1 MARGGIS
8 RAGTGLAAGALL
20 TAPLLGVLALGW
32 LAGLPF
38 VPYSVFEWLIRV
50 LPGPVVTFGLDLTLA
65 VLNGL
70 GLDVKQTAKT
80 SEQVLAVATLFVAG
94 LVVGLLFF
102 LLVRTAKA
110 RRVQL
115 YGLGVGGAV
124 GAFSL
129 AVSLT
134 QGHPA
139 GAAGKAGFS
148 VWVLILFLLWGWG
161 MARLFLLAFP
171 APATETAPASEALL
185 AGAAPPAGEAV
196 ATGETLTAAEAAAAA
211 PARVSGPRDPEPS
224 SGSFPSLQAE
234 ARAIS
239 RRRFIIQMGG
249 VAATVIVVGAGVG
262 EVLRAE
268 TRLSTSGEAGTP
280 ITYPNADSPVQPA
293 PGTRQEY
300 TPVADHYQVDIDLA
314 APDISE
320 AEWRLVVDGLVA
332 KPLTLTL
339 GRLKSAYDQVDQF
352 VTLACISNPLGGPF
366 IGTTLWSGAS
376 LRDVLAEAG
385 PRSDAR
391 FIHIESADEF
401 GEEIDLELAR
411 SDSRIMLTY
420 AWDGQPLTRKHGFP
434 LRVLVPDRYGMKQPK
449 WITRLTLAAE
459 SKPGYW
465 VERGWD
471 ETAEVK
477 TVSVIDTVAVKSL
490 VTRDG
495 QTYVP
500 IGGIAHAGAKGIS
513 KVEVQVDDGPWQAA
527 QLREPLS
534 GLTWVIWRFDWPF
547 DPGTH
552 QLSVR
557 AYDGQGRLQVTEEAP
572 ASPSAAT
579 GVYTEQR
586 TIPAV
591 PPPQTPLQT
600 PSQS

>member
-20 TAPLLGVLALGW
+20 TVPLLGVLSLGW

-50 LPGPVVTFGLDLTLA
+50 LPGPVVTFGLDITLA
-65 VLNGL
+65 ALNGL
-70 GLDVKQTAKT
+70 GLNPKQTAKT
-80 SEQVLAVATLFVAG
+80 SEQVLAVATLFVVG
-94 LVVGLLFF
+94 VVVGLLFF
-102 LLVRTAKA
+102 LLVRTSRA

-115 YGLGVGGAV
+115 YGLVVGGAV
-124 GAFSL
+124 GVFSL
-129 AVSLT
+129 ATSLT

-139 GAAGKAGFS
+139 GGAGKGGFG
-148 VWVLILFLLWGWG
+148 VWVLVLFLLWGWG
-161 MARLFLLAFP
+161 MARLRLLAFP
-171 APATETAPASEALL
+171 ASARGATPASEATPPSE
-185 AGAAPPAGEAV
+185 AAPPSEATATIGATAASEVAPPPVLASGPGGTEPLAAV
-196 ATGETLTAAEAAAAA
+196 A
-211 PARVSGPRDPEPS
+211 PPR
-224 SGSFPSLQAE
+224 QAE

-249 VAATVIVVGAGVG
+249 VAATIIVVGAGVG

-268 TRLSTSGEAGTP
+268 TALSPSGEGGTP
-280 ITYPNADSPVQPA
+280 VTFPNADSPVQPA
-293 PGTRQEY
+293 PGTRPEY
-300 TPVADHYQVDIDLA
+300 TPLADHYQVDIDLA
-314 APDISE
+314 PPDISE

-332 KPLTLTL
+332 KPLSLTL
-339 GRLKSAYDQVDQF
+339 DRLKSEYDHVDQF

-376 LRDVLAEAG
+376 LRDVLAQVGPQAG
-385 PRSDAR
+385 AR
-391 FIHIESADEF
+391 YIHIESADEF
-401 GEEIDLELAR
+401 GEEIDLEPAQ
-411 SDSRIMLTY
+411 SDPRITLTY

-471 ETAEVK
+471 EKAEVK

-500 IGGIAHAGAKGIS
+500 IGGISHAGGKGIS
-513 KVEVQVDDGPWQAA
+513 KVEIQIDDGPWQTA

-534 GLTWVIWRFDWPF
+534 GLTWVVWRFDWPF

-557 AYDGQGRLQVTEEAP
+557 AYDGQGRLQVTEATP
-572 ASPSAAT
+572 ASPSATT
-579 GVYTEQR
+579 GLYTEQR
-586 TIPAV
+586 TIPSV
-591 PPPQTPLQT
+591 PPPQTP
-600 PSQS
+600 QS